1 MKPRI
6 IPKYA
11 QFEFENDLE
20 KSTFE
25 ILSISP
31 KSQIEISMDSKK
43 YQSTRYPRGE
53 LIIHQIALGE

>member
-1 MKPRI
+1 MVKIRI

-31 KSQIEISMDSKK
+31 KSQIERSMDSKNISQREIPEVK
-43 YQSTRYPRGE
+43 LSYIK
-53 LIIHQIALGE
+53 LH

>member
-1 MKPRI
+1 MVKIRI

-31 KSQIEISMDSKK
+31 KSQIEISMDSKNISQREIPEVK
-43 YQSTRYPRGE
+43 LSYIK
-53 LIIHQIALGE
+53 LH

>member
-1 MKPRI
+1 MVKIRI
-6 IPKYA
+6 IPKYT

-31 KSQIEISMDSKK
+31 KSQIENISQREIPEVK
-43 YQSTRYPRGE
+43 
-53 LIIHQIALGE
+53 

>member
-1 MKPRI
+1 MVKIRI

-20 KSTFE
+20 KSTFG

-43 YQSTRYPRGE
+43 YQSMRNPRG
-53 LIIHQIALGE
+53 